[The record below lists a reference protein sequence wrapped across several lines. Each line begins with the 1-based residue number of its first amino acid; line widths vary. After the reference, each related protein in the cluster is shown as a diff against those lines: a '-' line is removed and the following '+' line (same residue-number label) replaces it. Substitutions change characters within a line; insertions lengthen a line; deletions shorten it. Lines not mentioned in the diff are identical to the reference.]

1 MGSFTKDSRA
11 CKVKIMKLLLIFLTV
26 CLHQAMGWYWGH
38 WGWGGFP
45 INDVRIYGGRWGLG
59 AGHGG
64 FSPWGGYSYVGYG
77 GPYGPGY
84 GGYNKGYGIW
94 GFDGDMNTFRNV
106 PYRPIPIRY
115 GGPIVGIDQR
125 NAGQGQAANTAQMAS
140 DTQNPGNSGTQ
151 TAETSNTQT
160 PEK

>member
-1 MGSFTKDSRA
+1 
-11 CKVKIMKLLLIFLTV
+11 
-26 CLHQAMGWYWGH
+26 MGWYWGGF
-38 WGWGGFP
+38 GWGGFP

-59 AGHGG
+59 AG
-64 FSPWGGYSYVGYG
+64 
-77 GPYGPGY
+77 Y
-84 GGYNKGYGIW
+84 GGYNRGYGIW

-115 GGPIVGIDQR
+115 GGPIIGIDQR
-125 NAGQGQAANTAQMAS
+125 NAGQGQAANTAQTAS
-140 DTQNPGNSGTQ
+140 DTQNPDNSGTQ